1 MMTFDL
7 WTFFV
12 ENLFGSFWLAILG
25 IVIMIFCILAIV
37 GKISNLTVIY
47 IISLFLMIMTV
58 GYGYKW
64 ITVLIGFF
72 ILLFVYME
80 YKKALE

>member
-1 MMTFDL
+1 MTFDL

-25 IVIMIFCILAIV
+25 IAIIMFVILAIM
-37 GKISNLTVIY
+37 GKLAKLTVIY
-47 IISLFLMIMTV
+47 IMSLFLMIMTV

-72 ILLFVYME
+72 ILLFVYIE
-80 YKKALE
+80 YKNATGG